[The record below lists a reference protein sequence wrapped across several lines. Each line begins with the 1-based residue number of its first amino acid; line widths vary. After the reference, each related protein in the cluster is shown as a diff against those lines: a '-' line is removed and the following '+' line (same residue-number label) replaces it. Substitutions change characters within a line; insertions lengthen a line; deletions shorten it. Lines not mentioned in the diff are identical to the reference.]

1 MSPSKVRCDG
11 PLYIPLQDHQ
21 FECPDCPLPNP
32 PTLNGYSDLGMT
44 GEVWPS
50 ERLPPSLQPRPRQR
64 RPAPPPPPS
73 ATRSTPY
80 PPPRQPVIP
89 SEVSAFNTFPGAAR
103 GRGRNLFL
111 DFMASLPRPVHA
123 PVDSSSTTRAPS
135 PPRTRSP
142 SPDIFLELYSNIRHP
157 LDLRAHQTI
166 MPSWAKKAKKESMG
180 ECVICYGEEKHLQ
193 IKCKSCGA
201 MKVCCHCVVGVYQ
214 SINSC
219 PTCPFKGEY

>member
-64 RPAPPPPPS
+64 RPAPPPLS

-157 LDLRAHQTI
+157 LDLRAYQTI
-166 MPSWAKKAKKESMG
+166 MPSWAKKA
-180 ECVICYGEEKHLQ
+180 
-193 IKCKSCGA
+193 
-201 MKVCCHCVVGVYQ
+201 
-214 SINSC
+214 
-219 PTCPFKGEY
+219 